1 MLRKIYFL
9 IPKKMR
15 WKVYVILFLF
25 LVTALE
31 LLSIGLILP
40 FISLIIEPKSIT
52 IFGNIFDFENYI
64 NDFNREKVLLYGLIV
79 FNIIIIF
86 KNIVLFIMN
95 YLTSRFY
102 LSINVELISTLF
114 KKIYVPRIFISCLF
128 RFIFYVKKY
137 YSRKH
142 IFS

>member
-15 WKVYVILFLF
+15 WKVYVILFFLF

-95 YLTSRFY
+95 YITSRFY
-102 LSINVELISTLF
+102 FSINSELISTLF
-114 KKIYVPRIFISCLF
+114 KKYMSQEYLF
-128 RFIFYVKKY
+128 HVYSDSSSMLKY
-137 YSRKH
+137 YSRKT
-142 IFS
+142 F

>member
-1 MLRKIYFL
+1 MEGLRNFIFF
-9 IPKKMR
+9 I
-15 WKVYVILFLF
+15 F
-25 LVTALE
+25 VTALE

-114 KKIYVPRIFISCLF
+114 KIYVPRIFISCLF

>member
-1 MLRKIYFL
+1 MEGLRNSI
-9 IPKKMR
+9 
-15 WKVYVILFLF
+15 FLF

-102 LSINVELISTLF
+102 LSINVELISLF
-114 KKIYVPRIFISCLF
+114 QKIYVPRIFISCLF

>member
-15 WKVYVILFLF
+15 WKVYVILFFLF

-64 NDFNREKVLLYGLIV
+64 NDFNREKVFTVWSYC
-79 FNIIIIF
+79 F
-86 KNIVLFIMN
+86 
-95 YLTSRFY
+95 
-102 LSINVELISTLF
+102 
-114 KKIYVPRIFISCLF
+114 
-128 RFIFYVKKY
+128 
-137 YSRKH
+137 
-142 IFS
+142 